1 MISLNQKAL
10 VASNNKSSLANNS
23 LVIQD
28 TIDNLNGLLNEAVSA
43 RVMKDAA
50 NNSTNQALVLGNI
63 GNPFGFPQAKLA
75 KMVATMNITA
85 LSGNMNTQ
93 GKISYKI

>member
-43 RVMKDAA
+43 RVMNKCSKQFYKSGAGA
-50 NNSTNQALVLGNI
+50 GQYRKSFWISTG
-63 GNPFGFPQAKLA
+63 
-75 KMVATMNITA
+75 
-85 LSGNMNTQ
+85 
-93 GKISYKI
+93 

>member
-50 NNSTNQALVLGNI
+50 NNSTNQALVLG
-63 GNPFGFPQAKLA
+63 
-75 KMVATMNITA
+75 TE
-85 LSGNMNTQ
+85 
-93 GKISYKI
+93 

>member
-10 VASNNKSSLANNS
+10 VASNNKSLANNS

-50 NNSTNQALVLGNI
+50 NNSTNQALVLG
-63 GNPFGFPQAKLA
+63 
-75 KMVATMNITA
+75 TE
-85 LSGNMNTQ
+85 
-93 GKISYKI
+93 